1 MDQNWLFDGFIET
14 STLQNQEKRT
24 TYAGFEEKVDV
35 KQSSEQSR
43 ISNHIQSTI
52 TQWWS
57 MFNIQYRICETR
69 RLLSS
74 SK

>member
-14 STLQNQEKRT
+14 STLPNQEKRT

-52 TQWWS
+52 THWWS